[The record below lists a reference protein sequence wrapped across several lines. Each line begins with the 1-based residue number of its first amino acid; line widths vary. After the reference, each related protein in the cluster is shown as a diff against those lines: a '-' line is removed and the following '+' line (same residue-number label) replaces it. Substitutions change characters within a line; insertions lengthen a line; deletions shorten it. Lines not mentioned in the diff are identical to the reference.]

1 MDYHFLH
8 FQTMKMEHSRF
19 KVNQMM
25 MVLQPEVFWRDSL
38 TASCSPPLF
47 LHLGLRQPAVRHL
60 SVWLEGEP
68 GQKRLWRRVWEPS
81 QQHSGPAEPA
91 SQQQGLRLCRLRC
104 HSDDTPGDRGG
115 PAAWWVPL
123 RKTGHVNNGKRSQG
137 RLRART
143 GEGDGKAWLRVQE
156 AEYRAPVD
164 GWDIWSL

>member
-8 FQTMKMEHSRF
+8 FQTMKMEHSGF

-25 MVLQPEVFWRDSL
+25 MVLQSEVFWRDSL

-156 AEYRAPVD
+156 AEDRAPVD
-164 GWDIWSL
+164 GWDICNF